1 MSRFLPSS
9 FNKCY
14 CCLSLRAG
22 VFLDS
27 LCSLAVPYLC
37 EFIALA
43 YVMPEHHKNAET
55 PDRYFHIRIPYLNS
69 RVDIFSVIHA
79 STYVIGMIGSYKKS
93 PKLIKYHKYLLYF
106 NVVSTPLVLIECMW
120 KSSSK
125 WHEITMMPDDPD
137 MPENF
142 ERDMKNMLFMLVA
155 FNCVYFGVTYMQ
167 KIYAAYV
174 ATKYEKYL
182 LLSEEENKEK

>member
-1 MSRFLPSS
+1 
-9 FNKCY
+9 
-14 CCLSLRAG
+14 
-22 VFLDS
+22 
-27 LCSLAVPYLC
+27 
-37 EFIALA
+37 
-43 YVMPEHHKNAET
+43 MPEHHKNAET

-125 WHEITMMPDDPD
+125 WHEITIMPDDPD

-142 ERDMKNMLFMLVA
+142 ERDMKTMLFMLAA
-155 FNCVYFGVTYMQ
+155 FNCAYFGITYMQ

-174 ATKYEKYL
+174 ATKYERYL